1 MTTFAPYLMPCLLF
15 IADKLDAT
23 VFQNKIEVILTP
35 LLQLT
40 SPPEIVTKIYLNVIQ
55 YSEVLVKK
63 VCFVT
68 AL

>member
-1 MTTFAPYLMPCLLF
+1 MSCLLF

>member
-1 MTTFAPYLMPCLLF
+1 MPCLLF

>member
-1 MTTFAPYLMPCLLF
+1 MPCLLF

-63 VCFVT
+63 VYFVT